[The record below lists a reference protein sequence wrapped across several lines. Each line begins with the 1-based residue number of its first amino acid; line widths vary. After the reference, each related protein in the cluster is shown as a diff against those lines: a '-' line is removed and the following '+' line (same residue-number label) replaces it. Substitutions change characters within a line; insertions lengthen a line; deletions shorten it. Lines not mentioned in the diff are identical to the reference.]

1 MTMRADTVRII
12 DETTGSETFMQPATL
27 SERLAD
33 WGASLSPADV
43 PQAMRAKVEALLV
56 DVVGLC
62 LAARGTDYVGA
73 ILAAAERGAHVAI
86 GHGVRL
92 SAADAALVNGTA
104 AHGEDFDDTFEGGP
118 VHSGAVVIP
127 AVLAAAE
134 RAGLSGERV
143 MLGIAAGTEL
153 LCRLGLVTPKAI
165 HKAGF
170 HPTAV
175 LGALASAF
183 GVAVALGSDAKALKE
198 TLGIAGSTA
207 SGIIEYLGDGS
218 STKRMHAGWAAQ
230 SGMRAALMGRAGFVG
245 PRAVLEGEHGFFK
258 AFAPSVT
265 PMYEHLFEGLGTRWI
280 AETITFKPYPC
291 GTMVQPYI
299 DCAKRLKA
307 DGVEIAEIAA
317 IHCSTSDGYV
327 HRLWEPL
334 EMKRRPPTA
343 YAAKFS
349 IPFGVALGL
358 VRGHAGLA
366 DFSDEAIGDE
376 ALLALS
382 QLVAYEVDPADP
394 YPARFTGH
402 VRLTLRDGTIVEA
415 RQDHMRGG
423 VDAPLSRQEIDEK
436 FLANARHGGLAAP
449 EDMLAL
455 CCRLLT
461 SSDATAAIA
470 GLSSTTPRT
479 DLP

>member
-1 MTMRADTVRII
+1 MAAVPRPDLAATP
-12 DETTGSETFMQPATL
+12 EPTL
-27 SERLAD
+27 SEQLAA
-33 WGASLSPADV
+33 WGASLSPASIPAGMADK
-43 PQAMRAKVEALLV
+43 AEAILT

-62 LAARGTDYVGA
+62 LAARHTDYVA
-73 ILAAAERGAHVAI
+73 SILAAAEPGSHVAI
-86 GHGVRL
+86 GHAGRY
-92 SAADAALVNGTA
+92 SAADAALINGTA

-118 VHSGAVVIP
+118 VHSGAVVVP

-134 RAGLSGERV
+134 RENLSGAQT

-165 HKAGF
+165 HKASF

-175 LGALASAF
+175 LGSLASAF
-183 GVAVALGSDAKALKE
+183 AVGVAMGADARALKNA
-198 TLGIAGSTA
+198 LGIAGSTA

-245 PRAVLEGEHGFFK
+245 PRAVLEGEHGFFR
-258 AFAPSVT
+258 AFAPSLA
-265 PMYEHLFEGLGTRWI
+265 PRFDLLFDGLGTRWI
-280 AETITFKPYPC
+280 AETITFKPYPR

-299 DCAKRLKA
+299 DCAKKLRA
-307 DGVEIAEIAA
+307 EGVPLDA
-317 IHCSTSDGYV
+317 IETITCFTSDGYV

-334 EMKRRPPTA
+334 AMKQTPPTA

-358 VRGHAGLA
+358 SRGTAGLS
-366 DFSDEAIGDE
+366 DFSDAAIADP

-382 QLVAYEVDPADP
+382 RRVNYVVDPLDP

-402 VRLTLRDGTIVEA
+402 VRITLFDGTVFEA

-423 VDAPLSRQEIDEK
+423 VDAPLGRDELDAK
-436 FLANARHGGLAAP
+436 FLANARYGGVVDPEKMLARCGQLLAAP
-449 EDMLAL
+449 K
-455 CCRLLT
+455 
-461 SSDATAAIA
+461 ATPAIA
-470 GLSSTTPRT
+470 GLSASPVLEPQT
-479 DLP
+479 

>member
-1 MTMRADTVRII
+1 MP
-12 DETTGSETFMQPATL
+12 EATL
-27 SERLAD
+27 SERLAV
-33 WGASLSPADV
+33 WGAALQPGDV
-43 PQAMRAKVEALLV
+43 PLAMRAKTEAILV
-56 DVVGLC
+56 DLVGLC
-62 LAARGTDYVGA
+62 LAARRTDYVA
-73 ILAAAERGAHVAI
+73 SLLASAEPGRHVAI
-86 GHGVRL
+86 GHAVRL
-92 SAADAALVNGTA
+92 TAADAALVNGTA

-118 VHSGAVVIP
+118 VHSGAVIVP
-127 AVLAAAE
+127 AVLAVAE
-134 RAGLSGERV
+134 REGLPGERIG
-143 MLGIAAGTEL
+143 LGIAAGAEL
-153 LCRLGLVTPKAI
+153 LCRLGLVAPKAI

-175 LGALASAF
+175 LGTLAASFAC
-183 GVAVALGSDAKALKE
+183 GVALGVDAAALKQA
-198 TLGIAGSTA
+198 LGIAGSTA

-218 STKRMHAGWAAQ
+218 STKRMHAGWSAQ

-265 PMYEHLFEGLGTRWI
+265 PQFDKLFDGLGTYWN

-299 DCAKRLKA
+299 DCARRLRA
-307 DGVEIAEIAA
+307 EGVAVEAITA

-334 EMKRRPPTA
+334 AMKRRPPTA

-358 VRGHAGLA
+358 ARGQAGLA
-366 DFSDEAIGDE
+366 DFSDAAIADP
-376 ALLALS
+376 ALLRLS
-382 QLVAYEVDPADP
+382 GLVDYTVDPNDP

-402 VRLTLRDGTIVEA
+402 VRIETASGQIFEA

-423 VDAPLSRQEIDEK
+423 VSAPLSPAELDEK
-436 FLANARHGGLAAP
+436 FIANARFGGIHQA
-449 EDMLAL
+449 EAL
-455 CCRLLT
+455 RRSCVDILGT
-461 SSDATAAIA
+461 GDAIAAIA
-470 GLSSTTPRT
+470 GLAVNSEGE
-479 DLP
+479 

>member
-1 MTMRADTVRII
+1 MND
-12 DETTGSETFMQPATL
+12 ATL
-27 SERLAD
+27 SERLAE
-33 WGASLSPADV
+33 WGTALRPSDIPHSMA
-43 PQAMRAKVEALLV
+43 AKAEAILV
-56 DVVGLC
+56 DVIGLC
-62 LAARGTDYVGA
+62 LAARNTDYVGS
-73 ILAAAERGAHVAI
+73 ILAAAEPGRHVAI
-86 GHGVRL
+86 GHPARL
-92 SAADAALVNGTA
+92 TAADAALVNGTA

-118 VHSGAVVIP
+118 VHSGAVIVP
-127 AVLAAAE
+127 AVLAIAE
-134 RAGLSGERV
+134 RQNLSGERV

-153 LCRLGLVTPKAI
+153 LCRLGLVAPKAI
-165 HKAGF
+165 HNAGF

-175 LGALASAF
+175 LGSLAASFAV
-183 GVAVALGSDAKALKE
+183 GVAIGADAKALKE
-198 TLGIAGSTA
+198 ALGIAGSTA

-265 PMYEHLFEGLGTRWI
+265 PIFDRLFDDLGRRWF
-280 AETITFKPYPC
+280 AETISFKPYPC

-299 DCAKRLKA
+299 DCARRLRGE
-307 DGVEIAEIAA
+307 GVPVDEIVA

-334 EMKRRPPTA
+334 EMKRNPPTD

-358 VRGHAGLA
+358 ERGHAGLA
-366 DFSDEAIGDE
+366 DFCDAAIGDE
-376 ALLALS
+376 ALLRLS
-382 QLVAYEVDPADP
+382 RLVTYEIDPNDP

-402 VRLTLRDGTIVEA
+402 VRVETRDGRVFEA

-423 VDAPLSRQEIDEK
+423 MDAPLTRQEVDQK
-436 FLANARHGGLAAP
+436 FLANARYGGIDNP
-449 EDMLAL
+449 EKLLGL
-455 CCRLLT
+455 CGTLLK
-461 SSDATAAIA
+461 SKDCASAIA
-470 GLSSTTPRT
+470 GLAAENKERPA
-479 DLP
+479 

>member
-1 MTMRADTVRII
+1 MNDL
-12 DETTGSETFMQPATL
+12 TL
-27 SERLAD
+27 SERLAE
-33 WGASLSPADV
+33 WGAALRPADI
-43 PQAMRAKVEALLV
+43 PDGMAAKAEAILV

-62 LAARGTDYVGA
+62 LAARNTDYVGSV
-73 ILAAAERGAHVAI
+73 LAAAEPGGHVAI
-86 GHGVRL
+86 GHSVKL

-118 VHSGAVVIP
+118 VHSGAVIVP

-134 RAGLSGERV
+134 REGLSGERV
-143 MLGIAAGTEL
+143 LLGICAGTEL
-153 LCRLGLVTPKAI
+153 LCRLGLVAPKAI

-175 LGALASAF
+175 LGSLAAAF
-183 GVAVALGSDAKALKE
+183 AVGVAIGADAKALKE
-198 TLGIAGSTA
+198 ALGIAGSTA

-218 STKRMHAGWAAQ
+218 STKRMHAGWSAQ

-265 PMYEHLFEGLGTRWI
+265 PMFDKLFEELGRRWT
-280 AETITFKPYPC
+280 AETISFKPYPC

-299 DCAKRLKA
+299 DCARRLREE
-307 DGVEIAEIAA
+307 GVLVAEIVA

-334 EMKRRPPTA
+334 EMKRNPPTD

-358 VRGHAGLA
+358 QRGHAGLA
-366 DFSDEAIGDE
+366 DFSDAAIRDE
-376 ALLALS
+376 TLLRLS
-382 QLVAYEVDPADP
+382 RLVTYEVNPNDP

-402 VRLTLRDGTIVEA
+402 IRVETKDGRVFEA

-423 VDAPLSRQEIDEK
+423 KDAPLTRDEIDEK
-436 FLANARHGGLAAP
+436 FLANARYGGVG
-449 EDMLAL
+449 DSG
-455 CCRLLT
+455 RLL
-461 SSDATAAIA
+461 SLCGSLLRSQDAAAAIA
-470 GLSSTTPRT
+470 GLAEEPVETGQ
-479 DLP
+479 

>member
-1 MTMRADTVRII
+1 MAAAPRHDDAP
-12 DETTGSETFMQPATL
+12 EPTL
-27 SERLAD
+27 SEQLAA
-33 WGASLSPADV
+33 WGAGLTPASI
-43 PQAMRAKVEALLV
+43 PAAMAAKAEAILT

-62 LAARGTDYVGA
+62 LAARHTDYVA
-73 ILAAAERGAHVAI
+73 SIITAAEPGRHVAI
-86 GHGVRL
+86 GHARRY
-92 SAADAALVNGTA
+92 SAADAALINGTA

-118 VHSGAVVIP
+118 VHSGAVVVP

-134 RAGLSGERV
+134 RENLSGV
-143 MLGIAAGTEL
+143 QTMLGIAAGIEL

-183 GVAVALGSDAKALKE
+183 AVGVATGADAKALKNA
-198 TLGIAGSTA
+198 LGIAGSTA

-245 PRAVLEGEHGFFK
+245 PRAVLEGEHGFFR
-258 AFAPSVT
+258 AFAPSLA
-265 PMYEHLFEGLGTRWI
+265 PRFDLLFGGLGDRWI

-299 DCAKRLKA
+299 DCAKRLR
-307 DGVEIAEIAA
+307 DEGVPLSKIQSIT
-317 IHCSTSDGYV
+317 CFTSDGYV

-334 EMKRRPPTA
+334 AMKQTPPTA

-358 VRGHAGLA
+358 ARGTAGLS
-366 DFSDEAIGDE
+366 DFSDAAITDP

-382 QLVAYEVDPADP
+382 QRVSYVVDPADP

-402 VRLTLRDGTIVEA
+402 VRITLVDGSVHEA

-423 VDAPLSRQEIDEK
+423 VDAPLGRDELDAK
-436 FLANARHGGLAAP
+436 FLANARYGGVADPEAMLARCGQLFAAP
-449 EDMLAL
+449 EA
-455 CCRLLT
+455 T
-461 SSDATAAIA
+461 SAIA
-470 GLSSTTPRT
+470 GLSASP
-479 DLP
+479 DLETQT